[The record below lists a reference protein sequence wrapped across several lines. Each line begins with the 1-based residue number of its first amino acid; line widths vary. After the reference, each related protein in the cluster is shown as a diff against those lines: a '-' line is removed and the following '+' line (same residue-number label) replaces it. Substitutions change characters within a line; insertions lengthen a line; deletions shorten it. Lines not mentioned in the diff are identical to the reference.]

1 MKGNRLLISVA
12 ATVAALG
19 VMASSHAD
27 ANYPSNPIKFI
38 VGAPAGGVPDVVARV
53 VGQKMAEALGQSV
66 VVENKTGAG
75 AIIATESAAK
85 ARPDGYTLLVADSS
99 PFTINPTLYKRLP
112 YDGIGSFEPIAFLG
126 AAQLFLAAGPSLKA
140 DSVQGLIAEA
150 KAQPGKLTYGTI
162 GIGSLH
168 HVMFEEMGRVAGI
181 NMLHVPFREQPSGP
195 AAAGQVEMLL
205 AGKPSIEGLVQA
217 GKLRL
222 LGIASDTRMKELPE
236 VPTLA
241 ESGVPEYA
249 FTADIG
255 LYAPKGTPSAIT
267 AKLAAAAQEAL
278 KHPEVRQRLTD
289 LGIIPDGRVLDDY
302 ASYMKDEITK
312 FSRIV
317 KAAGLA
323 GLQ

>member
-1 MKGNRLLISVA
+1 MRNTGMWWTWTRRLRA
-12 ATVAALG
+12 CP
-19 VMASSHAD
+19 VMQL
-27 ANYPSNPIKFI
+27 SNPIKFI
-38 VGAPAGGVPDVVARV
+38 VGAPAGGVARV

-112 YDGIGSFEPIAFLG
+112 YDGFGSFEPIAFLG
-126 AAQLFLAAGPSLKA
+126 AAQLFLVAGPSLKA
-140 DSVQGLIAEA
+140 DSVQGQIAGA
-150 KAQPGKLTYGTI
+150 KAQP
-162 GIGSLH
+162 
-168 HVMFEEMGRVAGI
+168 
-181 NMLHVPFREQPSGP
+181 
-195 AAAGQVEMLL
+195 
-205 AGKPSIEGLVQA
+205 

-267 AKLAAAAQEAL
+267 AKLAAAAQEAS
-278 KHPEVRQRLTD
+278 KHPGVRQRLTD
-289 LGIIPDGRVLDDY
+289 LGIIPDGRVLDDN
-302 ASYMKDEITK
+302 ASYMNEGRDHPVFAHRESGGLGRTPV
-312 FSRIV
+312 S
-317 KAAGLA
+317 AAA
-323 GLQ
+323 